1 MYNEL
6 VFINFFKN
14 FFQILKYNIKTAN
27 SWYIHLFNFQAI
39 VAIFFTMSNLRN
51 FRRDFK
57 RYENKFRIKNP
68 EVKEIFLMLP
78 ENTSEEICEWL
89 NQNNYQWA
97 KYPGLKENEIKIVEL
112 KKEGPSIFWVPK
124 S

>member
-1 MYNEL
+1 MHPKFWNSLLYFF
-6 VFINFFKN
+6 FIMLREFKR
-14 FFQILKYNIKTAN
+14 A
-27 SWYIHLFNFQAI
+27 
-39 VAIFFTMSNLRN
+39 
-51 FRRDFK
+51 FK

-78 ENTSEEICEWL
+78 ENTNEEICEWL
-89 NQNNYQWA
+89 TQNNYQWA

-112 KKEGPSIFWVPK
+112 KKEGPSVFWVPK